1 MIPIKIKPKSKEQQH
16 EENLRRI
23 KALRPIDD
31 NFMRVLFRND
41 LSLAQMV
48 LRIITGINDLVLIE
62 HETQYDLKRLGGS
75 RSVCLDTFGIDSA
88 GHIYNIEVEKSEK
101 RANPK
106 RARYHSS
113 SIDVENLDQG
123 QDFDELPDTYV
134 IFITEH
140 DVFGEGKALYPIE
153 RINTATGEPFD
164 DGEHII
170 YVNGAYE
177 GDTELGWLMHDFR
190 CSDADEMHYELLAE
204 KTRYY
209 KEEPKGVSEMCKI
222 FEEMVV
228 ETRAEDAYRFALNL
242 LTMGKL
248 SIDDIS
254 AASGL
259 TLEEVKEIAEEN
271 NIVTV

>member
-1 MIPIKIKPKSKEQQH
+1 MISIKLKPKTKEEQH

-41 LSLAQMV
+41 RPLVQMV
-48 LRIITGINDLVLIE
+48 LRIITGISDLVLIK

-75 RSVCLDTFGIDSA
+75 RSVCLDALGVDSF

-101 RANPK
+101 RADPK
-106 RARYHSS
+106 RARFHSS
-113 SIDVENLDQG
+113 SIDVENLDPG

-140 DVFGEGKALYPIE
+140 DVFGEGKAIYPIE
-153 RINTATGEPFD
+153 RINTATGKSFD

-242 LTMGKL
+242 LNLNEL
-248 SIDDIS
+248 SYEKIS
-254 AASGL
+254 AVTGL
-259 TLEEVKEIAEEN
+259 TIEEVKEIAEEN
-271 NIVTV
+271 GIITV